1 VLDLKLIRENPERV
15 RANLIARGS
24 SVDLDRVLALDQ
36 KRRTLL
42 QELEDVRRQRN
53 EHSAAIKGRKPS
65 DEERERGRLLK
76 ESEPRLENELR
87 EAEAELDALN
97 RAMPNLV
104 QPDVPPGRDESA
116 NQVVR
121 RWGEPPKF
129 AFEPLDHLALAEKH
143 DLVDFEGGA
152 KVTGPKFYFLKNEAV
167 LLEHALVRYAL
178 EILRGRGFTL
188 MQTPDLA
195 RLEVCAGTG
204 FNPDGPERQIYTIED
219 SDLALIGTSEITLS
233 GLHAGDL
240 FEHERLPIRYCG
252 LSHCFRVEAG
262 AAGRYGKGLYRVHQ
276 FTKVEMFAYTHPD
289 TSDDMHG
296 EFLAIEEQVFQ
307 GLELPYRVMLLCAG
321 DAAAQSARTYDI
333 ECWMP
338 GREAG
343 GSYGEVTSTS
353 TCTDYQARR
362 LGIRFRDPEA
372 GGKPRFVHML
382 NGTAVA
388 TARLLIPL
396 LEIHQQ
402 ADGSIRIPK
411 ALQAYTGFDRI
422 G

>member
-1 VLDLKLIRENPERV
+1 VLDLKFIRENPDRV
-15 RANLIARGS
+15 RANLLARGS
-24 SVDLDRVLALDQ
+24 SVDLDRLLALDEQ
-36 KRRTLL
+36 RRSLVN
-42 QELEDVRRQRN
+42 ELDELRRLRN
-53 EHSAAIKGRKPS
+53 EHSAAIKGRRPS
-65 DEERERGRLLK
+65 DAERERGRELK
-76 ESEPRLENELR
+76 EAEPRLENALR

-97 RAMPNLV
+97 RSIPNLT

-116 NQVVR
+116 NKLVH
-121 RWGEPPKF
+121 RWGEPPSF
-129 AFEPLDHLALAEKH
+129 GFEPLDHVALSEKH

-178 EILRGRGFTL
+178 EILRARGFTL

-195 RLEVCAGTG
+195 RREVCAGTG
-204 FNPDGPERQIYTIED
+204 YSPDGPERQIYTIED
-219 SDLALIGTSEITLS
+219 SDLALIGTSEVTLS

-240 FEHERLPIRYCG
+240 LEPEQLPLRYGG

-262 AAGRYGKGLYRVHQ
+262 GAGRVGRGLYRVHQ

-289 TSDDMHG
+289 ASEDMHH

-307 GLELPYRVMLLCAG
+307 GLELPYRVMLLCGG

-333 ECWMP
+333 EAWMP
-338 GREAG
+338 GRSEG
-343 GSYGEVTSTS
+343 GSYGEITSSS

-362 LGIRFRDPEA
+362 LGIRFRDA
-372 GGKPRFVHML
+372 SSGKSRFVHML

-411 ALQAYTGFDRI
+411 ALQPYTGFDRI

>member
-1 VLDLKLIRENPERV
+1 VLDLKFIRENPDRV
-15 RANLIARGS
+15 RANLLARGS
-24 SVDLDRVLALDQ
+24 SVDLDRLLALDEQ
-36 KRRTLL
+36 RRSLVN
-42 QELEDVRRQRN
+42 ELDEPRRLRN
-53 EHSAAIKGRKPS
+53 EHSAAIKGRRPS
-65 DEERERGRLLK
+65 DAERERGRELK
-76 ESEPRLENELR
+76 EAEPRLENELR

-97 RAMPNLV
+97 RSIPNLT

-116 NQVVR
+116 NKLVR
-121 RWGEPPKF
+121 RWGEPPRF
-129 AFEPLDHLALAEKH
+129 GFEPLDHVALSEKH

-178 EILRGRGFTL
+178 EILRARGFTL

-195 RLEVCAGTG
+195 RREVCARTG
-204 FNPDGPERQIYTIED
+204 YSPDGPERQIYTIED
-219 SDLALIGTSEITLS
+219 SDLALIGTSEVTLS

-240 FEHERLPIRYCG
+240 LEPEQLPLRYGG

-262 AAGRYGKGLYRVHQ
+262 GAGRVGRGLYRVHQ

-289 TSDDMHG
+289 ASEDMHH

-307 GLELPYRVMLLCAG
+307 GLELPYRVMLLCGG

-333 ECWMP
+333 EAWMP
-338 GREAG
+338 GRSEG
-343 GSYGEVTSTS
+343 GSYGEITSSS

-362 LGIRFRDPEA
+362 LGIRFRDA
-372 GGKPRFVHML
+372 SSGKSRFVHML

-411 ALQAYTGFDRI
+411 ALQPYTGFDRI